1 MRNIYLYS
9 GAGNTFVVLD
19 GRKGSCLEGQLPRSL
34 CAKYSTDGLM
44 VLKDC
49 TGYDFGM
56 EYYNSDGSG
65 GMMCGNGGRCIV
77 AFADY
82 LGIRPAEGEIYRFLA
97 PDGEHNAE
105 IIERETLMQVGG
117 IEKKCTSPSKQKLIV
132 RLKMKDVDDFH
143 EALDGEFADTGTR
156 HFVKFVQNAEEV
168 DVEQEGRRYR
178 YDPAFA
184 PVGVNANFVQG
195 ADSGLTV
202 RTYEKGVEA
211 ETLACGTGITASA
224 IAAFLSG
231 FAPVERHGAN
241 CSYLVHA
248 RQDDLKVEF
257 TPIFEAERPTRFEQV
272 FLTGPAE
279 LTAVVSE

>member
-1 MRNIYLYS
+1 
-9 GAGNTFVVLD
+9 
-19 GRKGSCLEGQLPRSL
+19 
-34 CAKYSTDGLM
+34 M
-44 VLKDC
+44 VLKDSQ
-49 TGYDFGM
+49 GYDFGM

-82 LGIRPAEGEIYRFLA
+82 LGIRPAEGNIYHFLA
-97 PDGEHNAE
+97 PDGEHSAE
-105 IIERETLMQVGG
+105 ITERLDST
-117 IEKKCTSPSKQKLIV
+117 TQKLII

-143 EALDGEFADTGTR
+143 EALDGEFVDTGTR
-156 HFVKFVQNAEEV
+156 HFVKFVQDAEKV
-168 DVEQEGRRYR
+168 DIEQEGRMYR

-195 ADSGLTV
+195 SDKELIV

-224 IAAFLSG
+224 IAAFIAGYSAAEQRGSSLTY
-231 FAPVERHGAN
+231 F
-241 CSYLVHA
+241 VHA

-257 TPIFEAERPTRFEQV
+257 TPVLEAERPARFEQV
-272 FLTGPAE
+272 FLTGPTE
-279 LTAVVSE
+279 LSEIID

>member
-9 GAGNTFVVLD
+9 GAGNTFTVLD
-19 GRKGSCLEGQLPRSL
+19 GRKGSCSEGQLPCSLCKDL
-34 CAKYSTDGLM
+34 CAKYGTDGLM

-49 TGYDFGM
+49 HGYDFGM

-82 LGIRPAEGEIYRFLA
+82 LGIRPAEGDVYHFLA
-97 PDGEHNAE
+97 PDGEHSAE
-105 IIERETLMQVGG
+105 IMERLE
-117 IEKKCTSPSKQKLIV
+117 SPTQKLII
-132 RLKMKDVDDFH
+132 RLKMKDIDDFH
-143 EALDGEFADTGTR
+143 EALDGEFVDTGTR
-156 HFVKFVQNAEEV
+156 HFVKFVQDTEAT
-168 DVEQEGRRYR
+168 DVEEEGRKYR
-178 YDPAFA
+178 YDPVFA

-195 ADSGLTV
+195 SDKELTV

-231 FAPVERHGAN
+231 FAAAERHGASL
-241 CSYLVHA
+241 SYLVHA

-257 TPIFEAERPTRFEQV
+257 TPVFEAERPARFEQV
-272 FLTGPAE
+272 LLTGPTE
-279 LTAVVSE
+279 LTEIISE

>member
-1 MRNIYLYS
+1 
-9 GAGNTFVVLD
+9 
-19 GRKGSCLEGQLPRSL
+19 
-34 CAKYSTDGLM
+34 M
-44 VLKDC
+44 VLNDC
-49 TGYDFGM
+49 AGYDFGM

-82 LGIRPAEGEIYRFLA
+82 LGIRPADGEIYHFLA
-97 PDGEHNAE
+97 PDGEHSAR
-105 IIERETLMQVGG
+105 IIKREAMPTHTGTENNG
-117 IEKKCTSPSKQKLIV
+117 ASPSNRAERLIV

-143 EALDGEFADTGTR
+143 GALDGEFVDTGTR
-156 HFVKFVQNAEEV
+156 HFVKFVQDIEAIDIEH
-168 DVEQEGRRYR
+168 QGRKYR
-178 YDPAFA
+178 YNPAFA
-184 PVGVNANFVQG
+184 PVGANANFVQG
-195 ADSGLTV
+195 SDTELTV

-231 FAPVERHGAN
+231 FAPVERHGASY
-241 CSYLVHA
+241 SYLVHA

-257 TPIFEAERPTRFEQV
+257 IPVLKAERPTRFEQV

-279 LTAVVSE
+279 LTGVLSE